1 MAQDSPLVFDVIVIG
16 CGPAG
21 GAAAVTA
28 ARAGLKTA
36 LIDKARFPRQKLCGG
51 LFTGRARSY
60 YQEIFGEN
68 PPPDTMIEKSSVS
81 FWQAETDL
89 GTLTNVPPLYLTMR
103 WDLDYGLYR
112 HATAA
117 GVADFT
123 GSRIAA
129 LDLKKKEV
137 VLPNGQHLGF
147 RVLIGADGVNSAVAR
162 QIFGSA
168 FDHARIGFGLEIEAP
183 ASPPDAPVRI
193 DFGAAHWGY
202 GWAFPKAQSTTIG
215 VGGLLAANAD
225 MKAAMGDYLQKLGQD
240 CPESAYKGHFIPFG
254 HFRKTPGQ
262 GAVLLAGD
270 AAGLVDPITGEGI
283 AFAMKSGQLA
293 ALAAAQSLASGDPDK
308 ALTAYRDALR
318 PLHRSLRW
326 ATRLRPLLFHPRLER
341 HFRSA
346 FQNSQN
352 MKHAYMELMAG
363 ERDYPELVWTLLKR
377 LPHAYHRGLFRR

>member
-1 MAQDSPLVFDVIVIG
+1 MAQNTPEVFDVIVIG

-60 YQEIFGEN
+60 YQEIFGET
-68 PPPDTMIEKSSVS
+68 PPAETMVEKTSVS
-81 FWQAETDL
+81 FWQAEADL
-89 GTLTNVPPLYLTMR
+89 GTLKEVPPLYLTMR
-103 WDLDYGLYR
+103 WDLDHGFYR
-112 HATAA
+112 HAMAA

-123 GSRIAA
+123 GSRIASIDLERKAVA
-129 LDLKKKEV
+129 LA
-137 VLPNGQHLGF
+137 NGQRLGF

-162 QIFGSA
+162 QLFGSA
-168 FDHARIGFGLEIEAP
+168 FDRSRIGFGLEIEAP
-183 ASPPDAPVRI
+183 PPASDAPVRI
-193 DFGAAHWGY
+193 DFGAAKWGY

-215 VGGLLAANAD
+215 VGGVLAANAD
-225 MKAAMGDYLQKLGQD
+225 MKAAMSEYLEKLGQP

-254 HFRKTPGQ
+254 DFRKTPGR
-262 GAVLLAGD
+262 GPVLLAGD

-293 ALAAAQSLASGDPDK
+293 ALAAATCLAEDRPDNALATYRK
-308 ALTAYRDALR
+308 ALK
-318 PLHRSLRW
+318 PLHKSLRW
-326 ATRLRPLLFHPRLER
+326 ANRLRPLLFHQRFEKL
-341 HFRSA
+341 FRSA
-346 FQNSQN
+346 FRNSTGI
-352 MKHAYMELMAG
+352 KRAYMGLLAG

-377 LPHAYHRGLFRR
+377 LPSALHRGLF